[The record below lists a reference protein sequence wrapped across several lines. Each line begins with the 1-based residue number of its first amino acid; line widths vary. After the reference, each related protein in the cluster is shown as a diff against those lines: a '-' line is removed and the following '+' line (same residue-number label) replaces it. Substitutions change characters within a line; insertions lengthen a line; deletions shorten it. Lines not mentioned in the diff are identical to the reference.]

1 MTDARGEARGALALF
16 LLAARRTAGPLAV
29 ALLVLALLALLAG
42 EAPRGPF
49 APEAS
54 AARDFGGAARAREF
68 GLAVL
73 VLAAALGIALE
84 RLLARRAA
92 AEDRVRRAAPIDRR
106 VAAAADLA
114 GYAAAGTLALGIAAC
129 AVEWRGDGPLAWRE
143 LSAFSNPA
151 QILVREAEG
160 LSIQL
165 PDPGPLPG
173 GTQLAAELFALPGDG
188 FVAAVALGLRRRD
201 AGGEPGPWI
210 RRELRVVER
219 LVASIEVPAGS
230 GALEL
235 SLLRRGPG
243 APVGLGQDGLQLEAP
258 TTGRWGTALSL
269 ALHGAAAAL
278 LFGALASMG
287 ARILWSPFAVGA
299 AASLVLAALFL
310 RLPIAGAGL
319 FAAHET
325 LGHGLAPRAPGAL
338 EWLPLALLVGIAAV
352 VAAGRLAD
360 PGGRR

>member
-1 MTDARGEARGALALF
+1 MTDARNDARGALALF

-29 ALLVLALLALLAG
+29 ALLVLALFALLAG
-42 EAPRGPF
+42 DAPRGVF
-49 APEAS
+49 APEAT

-68 GLAVL
+68 GLVVL
-73 VLAAALGIALE
+73 VLGAALGIALE

-114 GYAAAGTLALGIAAC
+114 GYAAAGTLAFGLAAC
-129 AVEWRGDGPLAWRE
+129 AVEWRGETPLAWRE
-143 LSAFSNPA
+143 FAAFSNPV

-165 PDPGPLPG
+165 PDPGPLPT
-173 GTQLAAELFALPGDG
+173 GTHLSAELFALPGDG
-188 FVAAVALGLRRRD
+188 FAAAIALGLRRV
-201 AGGEPGPWI
+201 GVGEEPGPWI

-219 LVASIEVPAGS
+219 VVAPIEVPAGA

-235 SLLRRGPG
+235 ALLRRGPG
-243 APVGLGQDGLQLEAP
+243 APVALAEDGLQFEAP
-258 TTGRWGTALSL
+258 TTGRWGAARSL

-278 LFGALASMG
+278 LFGALASLG
-287 ARILWSPFAVGA
+287 ARVLWAPFAVGA
-299 AASLVLAALFL
+299 AASLALAALIL

-319 FAAHET
+319 FAAQGT
-325 LGHGLAPRAPGAL
+325 LAQGLAPRAPGAL
-338 EWLPLALLVGIAAV
+338 EWLPLVVLAGIAAV